1 MDTVHLQKQLQMYI
15 RTKGL
20 SVIARLHCIGI
31 ITHNVIKK
39 CLKSQ
44 LIWVWLKIG
53 IYLYMHMLNV
63 WNGIRIHFSNYLSS
77 QYCRYYIRIPV
88 RIHKVSGP
96 IVDINPDPDESR
108 FHFIFAMSWRRI
120 FSSARLVDGTS
131 KFYFPKVPIG

>member
-39 CLKSQ
+39 NLKSQ
-44 LIWVWLKIG
+44 LILFKDRNLSIQAQRLK
-53 IYLYMHMLNV
+53 
-63 WNGIRIHFSNYLSS
+63 WNSYSLFELSFS
-77 QYCRYYIRIPV
+77 QYCSYYIKIQV

-96 IVDINPDPDESR
+96 IVDINPDSDESR
-108 FHFIFAMSWRRI
+108 FHFIFAMS
-120 FSSARLVDGTS
+120 
-131 KFYFPKVPIG
+131 